1 MGGIWMI
8 NRKQREKDILKLIE
22 GLDIPQSLYVKAIE
36 HYNAVAAF
44 LHEQG
49 IESDIY
55 PQGSYSLGTVVRPY
69 KESEDAAYDLDAVC
83 EININKSDTT
93 AEEIK
98 KMVGDALKSD
108 GTYRK
113 MLQEEW
119 DKCWTLEYADV
130 NGIGFSVDIVP
141 AVAEN
146 DIILKNTL
154 VTEGVDFSVY
164 DSQIAITHKDGEKYT
179 WKTSN
184 PKAYQNWFKE
194 LNESFVKAERQRLA
208 KRRDGRLYVL
218 NEGTVEK
225 IPEIQERSAL
235 QRVIQIVKYHADVYY
250 TKGNI
255 KEYKSASV
263 IVTTLIALLA
273 QEADP
278 SLEVFPLLS
287 YIVGQLEIYGENLSL
302 TESAFSKRYENKNV
316 IRRIGGQWVLR
327 NPLNPSENL
336 VDSWNQEPC
345 KAQYFFQWI
354 RMLKKDYLT
363 SLDTEDEKFVAVLE
377 NNFGKDYLQKS
388 LNMGVYARKEPAN
401 INVASKPYRR

>member
-1 MGGIWMI
+1 MI
-8 NRKQREKDILKLIE
+8 NREQRERDIIKLIE
-22 GLDIPQSLYVKAIE
+22 GLDIPQSLYEKAIG
-36 HYNAVAAF
+36 HYNAVATF
-44 LHEQG
+44 LQEQG

-83 EININKSDTT
+83 EIKINKSDTT

-141 AVAEN
+141 AVAEE
-146 DIILKNTL
+146 DIVLKNNL
-154 VTEGVDFSVY
+154 ETEGVDFTVY
-164 DSQIAITHKDGEKYT
+164 DSQIAITHKDGERYT

-184 PKAYQNWFKE
+184 PKAYQNWFKK
-194 LNESFVKAERQRLA
+194 LNESFVKAERQRQA

-218 NEGTVEK
+218 NEATVEK
-225 IPEIQERSAL
+225 IPETQERSAL

-287 YIVGQLEIYGENLSL
+287 YIVGELEIYGENLSL
-302 TESAFSKRYENKNV
+302 TESAFAKRYENKNV

-336 VDSWNQEPC
+336 VDSWNQEPR

-354 RMLKKDYLT
+354 RILKKDYLT
-363 SLDTEDEKFVAVLE
+363 SLDTEDEKFMAILE

-388 LNMGVYARKEPAN
+388 LNISAYAKKEPVN
-401 INVASKPYRR
+401 INVASKPYRS

>member
-1 MGGIWMI
+1 MI
-8 NRKQREKDILKLIE
+8 NREQRERDILKLIE
-22 GLDIPQSLYVKAIE
+22 GLDIPQGLYEKAIG
-36 HYNAVAAF
+36 HYNAVATF
-44 LHEQG
+44 LQKQG

-83 EININKSDTT
+83 EIKINKSDTT

-141 AVAEN
+141 AVAEE
-146 DIILKNTL
+146 DIVLKNNL
-154 VTEGVDFSVY
+154 ETEGVDFTVY
-164 DSQIAITHKDGEKYT
+164 DSQIAITHKDGERYT

-184 PKAYQNWFKE
+184 PKAYQNWFKK

-218 NEGTVEK
+218 NEATVEK
-225 IPEIQERSAL
+225 IPETQERSAL

-263 IVTTLIALLA
+263 IITTLIALLA

-287 YIVGQLEIYGENLSL
+287 YIVGELEIYGENLSL
-302 TESAFSKRYENKNV
+302 TESAFAKRYENKNI
-316 IRRIGGQWVLR
+316 IRRIGG
-327 NPLNPSENL
+327 
-336 VDSWNQEPC
+336 
-345 KAQYFFQWI
+345 A
-354 RMLKKDYLT
+354 M
-363 SLDTEDEKFVAVLE
+363 DTAESIE
-377 NNFGKDYLQKS
+377 
-388 LNMGVYARKEPAN
+388 
-401 INVASKPYRR
+401 SK

>member
-1 MGGIWMI
+1 MI
-8 NRKQREKDILKLIE
+8 NREQRERDILKLIE
-22 GLDIPQSLYVKAIE
+22 GLDIPQGLYEKAIG

-44 LHEQG
+44 LQEQG

-83 EININKSDTT
+83 EIKINKSDTT

-141 AVAEN
+141 AVAEE
-146 DIILKNTL
+146 DIVLKNNL
-154 VTEGVDFSVY
+154 ETEGVDFTVY
-164 DSQIAITHKDGEKYT
+164 DSQIAITHKDGERYT

-184 PKAYQNWFKE
+184 PKAYQNWFKK
-194 LNESFVKAERQRLA
+194 LNERFVKAERQRLA
-208 KRRDGRLYVL
+208 KRCDGRLYVL
-218 NEGTVEK
+218 NEATVEK
-225 IPEIQERSAL
+225 IPETQERSAL

-287 YIVGQLEIYGENLSL
+287 YIVGELEIYGENLSL
-302 TESAFSKRYENKNV
+302 TESAFAKRYENKNV

-336 VDSWNQEPC
+336 VDSWNQEPR

-354 RMLKKDYLT
+354 RILKKDYLT
-363 SLDTEDEKFVAVLE
+363 SLDTEDEKFMAILE

-388 LNMGVYARKEPAN
+388 LNISAYAKKEPVN
-401 INVASKPYRR
+401 INVASKPYRS

>member
-1 MGGIWMI
+1 MI
-8 NRKQREKDILKLIE
+8 NREQRERDILKLIE
-22 GLDIPQSLYVKAIE
+22 GLDIPQGLYEKAIG

-44 LHEQG
+44 LQEQG

-83 EININKSDTT
+83 EIKINKSDTT

-141 AVAEN
+141 AVAEE
-146 DIILKNTL
+146 DIVLKNNL
-154 VTEGVDFSVY
+154 ETEGVDFTVY
-164 DSQIAITHKDGEKYT
+164 DSQIAITHKDGERYT

-184 PKAYQNWFKE
+184 PKAYQNWFKK
-194 LNESFVKAERQRLA
+194 LNERFVKAERQRLA
-208 KRRDGRLYVL
+208 KRCDGRLYVL
-218 NEGTVEK
+218 NEATVEK
-225 IPEIQERSAL
+225 IPETQERSAL

-263 IVTTLIALLA
+263 IVTTLITLLA

-287 YIVGQLEIYGENLSL
+287 YIVGELEIYGENLSL
-302 TESAFSKRYENKNV
+302 TESAFAKRYENKNV

-336 VDSWNQEPC
+336 VDSWNQEPR

-354 RMLKKDYLT
+354 RILKKDYLT
-363 SLDTEDEKFVAVLE
+363 SLDTEDEKFMAILE

-388 LNMGVYARKEPAN
+388 LNISAYAKKEPVN
-401 INVASKPYRR
+401 INVASKPYRS

>member
-1 MGGIWMI
+1 MI
-8 NRKQREKDILKLIE
+8 NREQRERDILKLIE
-22 GLDIPQSLYVKAIE
+22 GLDIPQSLYEKAIG
-36 HYNAVAAF
+36 HYNAVATF
-44 LHEQG
+44 LQEQG

-83 EININKSDTT
+83 EIKINKSDTT

-141 AVAEN
+141 AVAEE
-146 DIILKNTL
+146 DIVLKNNL
-154 VTEGVDFSVY
+154 ETEGVDFTVY
-164 DSQIAITHKDGEKYT
+164 DSQIAITHKDGERYT

-184 PKAYQNWFKE
+184 PKAYQNWFKK
-194 LNESFVKAERQRLA
+194 LNESFVKAERQKLA

-218 NEGTVEK
+218 NEATVEK
-225 IPEIQERSAL
+225 IPETQERSAL

-255 KEYKSASV
+255 KEYK
-263 IVTTLIALLA
+263 
-273 QEADP
+273 
-278 SLEVFPLLS
+278 
-287 YIVGQLEIYGENLSL
+287 
-302 TESAFSKRYENKNV
+302 
-316 IRRIGGQWVLR
+316 IGRAHV
-327 NPLNPSENL
+327 
-336 VDSWNQEPC
+336 
-345 KAQYFFQWI
+345 
-354 RMLKKDYLT
+354 
-363 SLDTEDEKFVAVLE
+363 
-377 NNFGKDYLQKS
+377 
-388 LNMGVYARKEPAN
+388 
-401 INVASKPYRR
+401 

>member
-1 MGGIWMI
+1 MI
-8 NRKQREKDILKLIE
+8 NREQRERDILKLIE
-22 GLDIPQSLYVKAIE
+22 GLDIPQSLYEKAIG
-36 HYNAVAAF
+36 HYNAVATF
-44 LHEQG
+44 LQKQG

-83 EININKSDTT
+83 EIKINKSDTT

-141 AVAEN
+141 AVAEE
-146 DIILKNTL
+146 DIVLKNNL
-154 VTEGVDFSVY
+154 ETEGVDFTVY
-164 DSQIAITHKDGEKYT
+164 DSQIAITHKDGERYT

-184 PKAYQNWFKE
+184 PKAYQNWFKK
-194 LNESFVKAERQRLA
+194 LNESFVKAERQKLA

-218 NEGTVEK
+218 NEATVEK
-225 IPEIQERSAL
+225 IPETQERSAL

-287 YIVGQLEIYGENLSL
+287 YIVGELEIYGENLSL
-302 TESAFSKRYENKNV
+302 TESAFAKRYENKNI
-316 IRRIGGQWVLR
+316 IRRIGGQWILR

-336 VDSWNQEPC
+336 VDSWNQEPR

-388 LNMGVYARKEPAN
+388 LNISAYARKDPVN
-401 INVASKPYRR
+401 ISVASKPYRS

>member
-1 MGGIWMI
+1 MI
-8 NRKQREKDILKLIE
+8 NREQREKDILKLIE
-22 GLDIPQSLYVKAIE
+22 GLDIPQSLYEKAIE

-44 LHEQG
+44 LHKHG

-83 EININKSDTT
+83 EIKINKSDTT

-141 AVAEN
+141 AVAEE
-146 DIILKNTL
+146 DIVLKNNL
-154 VTEGVDFSVY
+154 ETEGVDFKVY
-164 DSQIAITHKDGEKYT
+164 NSQIAITHKDGERYT

-184 PKAYQNWFKE
+184 PKAYQNWFKK

-218 NEGTVEK
+218 NEATVEK
-225 IPEIQERSAL
+225 IPETQERSAL

-278 SLEVFPLLS
+278 SLEVFSLLS
-287 YIVGQLEIYGENLSL
+287 YIVRELEIYGENLSL
-302 TESAFSKRYENKNV
+302 TESVFAKRYENKNV

-336 VDSWNQEPC
+336 VDSWNQEPR

-354 RMLKKDYLT
+354 RILKKDYLT
-363 SLDTEDEKFVAVLE
+363 SLDTEDEKFMAILE
-377 NNFGKDYLQKS
+377 NNFGKDYLQKN
-388 LNMGVYARKEPAN
+388 LNISAYARKEPVN
-401 INVASKPYRR
+401 INVASKPYRS

>member
-1 MGGIWMI
+1 MI
-8 NRKQREKDILKLIE
+8 NREQRERDILKLIE
-22 GLDIPQSLYVKAIE
+22 GLDIPQGLYEKAIG
-36 HYNAVAAF
+36 HYNAVATF
-44 LHEQG
+44 LQEQG

-83 EININKSDTT
+83 EIKINKSDTT

-141 AVAEN
+141 AVAEE
-146 DIILKNTL
+146 DIVLKNNL
-154 VTEGVDFSVY
+154 ETEGVDFTVY
-164 DSQIAITHKDGEKYT
+164 DSQIAITHRDGERYT

-184 PKAYQNWFKE
+184 PKAYQNWFKK
-194 LNESFVKAERQRLA
+194 LNERFVKAERQRLA

-218 NEGTVEK
+218 NEATVEK
-225 IPEIQERSAL
+225 IPETQERSAL

-287 YIVGQLEIYGENLSL
+287 YIVGELEIYGENLSL
-302 TESAFSKRYENKNV
+302 TESAFAKRYENKNV

-336 VDSWNQEPC
+336 VDSWNQEPR

-354 RMLKKDYLT
+354 RILKKDYLT
-363 SLDTEDEKFVAVLE
+363 SLDTEDENFVAVLE

-388 LNMGVYARKEPAN
+388 LNISAYAKKEPVN
-401 INVASKPYRR
+401 INVASKPYRS

>member
-1 MGGIWMI
+1 MI
-8 NRKQREKDILKLIE
+8 NREQRERDILKLIE
-22 GLDIPQSLYVKAIE
+22 GLDIPQGLYEKAIG
-36 HYNAVAAF
+36 HYNAVATF
-44 LHEQG
+44 LQKQG

-83 EININKSDTT
+83 EIKINKSDTT

-141 AVAEN
+141 AVAEE
-146 DIILKNTL
+146 DIVLKNNL
-154 VTEGVDFSVY
+154 ETEGVDFTVY
-164 DSQIAITHKDGEKYT
+164 DSQIAITHKDGERYT

-184 PKAYQNWFKE
+184 PKAYQNWFKK

-218 NEGTVEK
+218 NEATVEK
-225 IPEIQERSAL
+225 IPETQERSAL

-263 IVTTLIALLA
+263 IITTLIALLA

-287 YIVGQLEIYGENLSL
+287 YIVGELEIYGENLSL
-302 TESAFSKRYENKNV
+302 TESVFAKRYENKNI
-316 IRRIGGQWVLR
+316 IRRIGGQWILR

-336 VDSWNQEPC
+336 VDSWNQEPR

-377 NNFGKDYLQKS
+377 NNFGKDYLQKN
-388 LNMGVYARKEPAN
+388 LNISAYARKDPVN
-401 INVASKPYRR
+401 ISVASKPYRS

>member
-1 MGGIWMI
+1 MI

>member
-1 MGGIWMI
+1 MI

-345 KAQYFFQWI
+345 KAQYFFQCI

>member
-1 MGGIWMI
+1 MI
-8 NRKQREKDILKLIE
+8 NREQRERDILKLIE
-22 GLDIPQSLYVKAIE
+22 GLDIPQGLYEKAIG
-36 HYNAVAAF
+36 HYNAVATF
-44 LHEQG
+44 LQEQG

-83 EININKSDTT
+83 EIKINKSNTT

-141 AVAEN
+141 AVAEE
-146 DIILKNTL
+146 DIVLKNNL
-154 VTEGVDFSVY
+154 ETEGVDFTVY
-164 DSQIAITHKDGEKYT
+164 DSQIAITHRDGERYT

-184 PKAYQNWFKE
+184 PKAYQNWFKK
-194 LNESFVKAERQRLA
+194 LNERFVKAERQRLA

-218 NEGTVEK
+218 NEATVEK
-225 IPEIQERSAL
+225 IPETQERSAL

-287 YIVGQLEIYGENLSL
+287 YIVGELEIYGENLSL
-302 TESAFSKRYENKNV
+302 TESAFAKRYENKNV

-336 VDSWNQEPC
+336 VDSWNQEPR

-354 RMLKKDYLT
+354 RILKKDYLT
-363 SLDTEDEKFVAVLE
+363 SLDTEDENFVAVLE

-388 LNMGVYARKEPAN
+388 LNISAYAKKEPVN
-401 INVASKPYRR
+401 INVASKPYRS

>member
-1 MGGIWMI
+1 MI
-8 NRKQREKDILKLIE
+8 NREQREKDILKLIE
-22 GLDIPQSLYVKAIE
+22 GLDIPQSLYEKAIE

-44 LHEQG
+44 LHKHG

-83 EININKSDTT
+83 EIKINKSDTT

-141 AVAEN
+141 AVAEE
-146 DIILKNTL
+146 DIVLKNNL
-154 VTEGVDFSVY
+154 ETEGVDFKVY
-164 DSQIAITHKDGEKYT
+164 NSQIAITHKDGERYT

-184 PKAYQNWFKE
+184 PKAYQNWFKK
-194 LNESFVKAERQRLA
+194 LTESFVKAER
-208 KRRDGRLYVL
+208 
-218 NEGTVEK
+218 
-225 IPEIQERSAL
+225 

-278 SLEVFPLLS
+278 SLEVFSLLS
-287 YIVGQLEIYGENLSL
+287 YIVRELEIYGENLSL
-302 TESAFSKRYENKNV
+302 TESVFAKRYENKNV

-336 VDSWNQEPC
+336 VDSWNQEPR

-354 RMLKKDYLT
+354 RILKKDYLT

-388 LNMGVYARKEPAN
+388 LNLSTYARKEPVN
-401 INVASKPYRR
+401 INVASKPYRS

>member
-1 MGGIWMI
+1 MI
-8 NRKQREKDILKLIE
+8 NREQRERDILKLIE
-22 GLDIPQSLYVKAIE
+22 GLDIPQSLYEKAIG
-36 HYNAVAAF
+36 HYNAVATF
-44 LHEQG
+44 LQEQG

-83 EININKSDTT
+83 EIKINKSDTT

-130 NGIGFSVDIVP
+130 NGIGFCVDIVP
-141 AVAEN
+141 AVAEE
-146 DIILKNTL
+146 DIVLKNNL
-154 VTEGVDFSVY
+154 ETEGVDFTVY
-164 DSQIAITHKDGEKYT
+164 DSQIAITHKDGERYT

-184 PKAYQNWFKE
+184 PKAYQNWFKK

-218 NEGTVEK
+218 NEATVEK
-225 IPEIQERSAL
+225 IPETQERSAL

-287 YIVGQLEIYGENLSL
+287 YIVGELEIYGENLSL
-302 TESAFSKRYENKNV
+302 TESAFAKRYENKNV

-336 VDSWNQEPC
+336 VDSWNQEPR

-388 LNMGVYARKEPAN
+388 LNISAYARKDPVN
-401 INVASKPYRR
+401 ISVASKPYRS

>member
-1 MGGIWMI
+1 MI
-8 NRKQREKDILKLIE
+8 NREQRERDILKLIE
-22 GLDIPQSLYVKAIE
+22 GLDIPQGLYEKAIG

-44 LHEQG
+44 LQEQG

-83 EININKSDTT
+83 EIKINKSDTT

-98 KMVGDALKSD
+98 KLVGDALKSD

-141 AVAEN
+141 AVAEE
-146 DIILKNTL
+146 DIVLKNNL
-154 VTEGVDFSVY
+154 ETEGVDFTVY
-164 DSQIAITHKDGEKYT
+164 DSQIAITHKDGERYT

-184 PKAYQNWFKE
+184 PKAYQNWFKK
-194 LNESFVKAERQRLA
+194 LNERFVKAERQRLA
-208 KRRDGRLYVL
+208 KTRDGRLYVL
-218 NEGTVEK
+218 NEATVEK
-225 IPEIQERSAL
+225 IPETQERSAL

-287 YIVGQLEIYGENLSL
+287 YIVGELEIYGENLSL
-302 TESAFSKRYENKNV
+302 TESAFAKRYENKNV

-336 VDSWNQEPC
+336 VDSWNQEPR

-354 RMLKKDYLT
+354 RILKKDYLT
-363 SLDTEDEKFVAVLE
+363 SLDTEDEKFMAILE
-377 NNFGKDYLQKS
+377 NNFGKDYLQKN
-388 LNMGVYARKEPAN
+388 LNISAYAKKEPVN
-401 INVASKPYRR
+401 INVASKPYRS

>member
-1 MGGIWMI
+1 MI

-146 DIILKNTL
+146 DIILKNNL
-154 VTEGVDFSVY
+154 ETEGVDFSVY

>member
-1 MGGIWMI
+1 MI
-8 NRKQREKDILKLIE
+8 NREQRERDILKLIE
-22 GLDIPQSLYVKAIE
+22 GLDIPQGLYEKAIG

-44 LHEQG
+44 LQEQG

-83 EININKSDTT
+83 EIKINKSDTT

-141 AVAEN
+141 AVAEE
-146 DIILKNTL
+146 DIALKNNL
-154 VTEGVDFSVY
+154 ETEGVDFTIY
-164 DSQIAITHKDGEKYT
+164 DSQIAITHKDGERYT

-184 PKAYQNWFKE
+184 PKAYQNWFKK
-194 LNESFVKAERQRLA
+194 LNERFVKAERQRLA

-218 NEGTVEK
+218 NEATVEK
-225 IPEIQERSAL
+225 IPETQERSAL

-287 YIVGQLEIYGENLSL
+287 YIVGELEIYGENLSL
-302 TESAFSKRYENKNV
+302 TESAFAKRYENKNV

-336 VDSWNQEPC
+336 VDSWNQEPR

-354 RMLKKDYLT
+354 RILKKDYLT
-363 SLDTEDEKFVAVLE
+363 SLDTEDEKFMAILE

-388 LNMGVYARKEPAN
+388 LNISAYAKKEPVN
-401 INVASKPYRR
+401 INVASKPYRS

>member
-1 MGGIWMI
+1 MI
-8 NRKQREKDILKLIE
+8 NREQRERDILKLIE
-22 GLDIPQSLYVKAIE
+22 GLDIPQGLYEKAIG

-44 LHEQG
+44 LQEQG

-83 EININKSDTT
+83 EIKINKSDTT

-141 AVAEN
+141 AVAEV
-146 DIILKNTL
+146 DIVLKNNL
-154 VTEGVDFSVY
+154 ETEGVDFTVY
-164 DSQIAITHKDGEKYT
+164 DSQIAITHKDGERYT

-184 PKAYQNWFKE
+184 PKAYQNWFKK
-194 LNESFVKAERQRLA
+194 LNERFVKAERQRLA

-218 NEGTVEK
+218 NEATVEK
-225 IPEIQERSAL
+225 IPETQERSAL

-287 YIVGQLEIYGENLSL
+287 YIVGELEIYGENLSL
-302 TESAFSKRYENKNV
+302 TESAFAKRYENKNV

-336 VDSWNQEPC
+336 VDSWNQEPR

-354 RMLKKDYLT
+354 RILKKDYLT
-363 SLDTEDEKFVAVLE
+363 SLDTEDEKFMAILE
-377 NNFGKDYLQKS
+377 NNFGKDYLQKN
-388 LNMGVYARKEPAN
+388 LNISAYAKKEPVN
-401 INVASKPYRR
+401 INVASKPYRS